1 MKTRNQLIFLLL
13 LGISTSTFAQE
24 QSSMLDG
31 NPIWVYYSKGNYTGR
46 DGVAQDVFSTYY
58 LDGDTIIDD
67 VKYHH
72 MYVIWKLKNGE
83 YVLEDEPPHF
93 VADVRTE
100 GNQLLRRKT
109 TDDENKDTA
118 PYEFFEL
125 RDKEI
130 ILYDF
135 DALKNAE
142 TISTFNNGKEEK
154 HSVTQSQ
161 ATMADG
167 STRAVYS
174 VGANGR
180 VINKFT
186 IIDNIG
192 SINTNLIYWIPDG
205 VPTPNPND
213 HPTLDVFIQH
223 GKIVYKA
230 PESEY
235 SEFSFLGQLTTDI
248 SSTRNDQP
256 QLGTHAIYNLQGQRI
271 ESPQRGV
278 NILRRSDGTT
288 LKVLVK

>member
-1 MKTRNQLIFLLL
+1 MRIISLFALLL
-13 LGISTSTFAQE
+13 STSTFAQE
-24 QSSMLDG
+24 QLGVLDG
-31 NPIWVYYSKGNYTGR
+31 NPIWVYYSKGHYIGR

-83 YVLEDEPPHF
+83 YVLEDEPPHI
-93 VADVRTE
+93 VADLRTE

-118 PYEFFEL
+118 PYEYFEL

-135 DALKNAE
+135 DALKDAE

-192 SINTNLIYWIPDG
+192 SINTGLMHWIPDG
-205 VPTPNPND
+205 PSTSALPEPM
-213 HPTLDVFIQH
+213 LDVFIQH

-235 SEFSFLGQLTTDI
+235 REFSFLDQLTTDI
-248 SSTRNDQP
+248 SSTRNDQS
-256 QLGTHAIYNLQGQRI
+256 QLGTHAIYNLQGQQI